1 MEKFVLQLAVIQ
13 KDLIDS
19 LKVNKPIDMT
29 EQDKNDFKNATE
41 CYICNNWKGG
51 FVNGDKCLCKVR
63 DHDHVTGKYR
73 GAAHSEC
80 NIKYNTKNIK
90 IPVFFHNLK
99 NYDAHLI
106 ISHAQCYATNMNVIT
121 QNSGSLLRLDVII

>member
-1 MEKFVLQLAVIQ
+1 MNKTQVNHLLGNSKNTPSGYKILVVDDTRNIVTKSIYRGEDCMEKFVLQLAVIQ

-51 FVNGDKCLCKVR
+51 LLMV
-63 DHDHVTGKYR
+63 
-73 GAAHSEC
+73 
-80 NIKYNTKNIK
+80 I
-90 IPVFFHNLK
+90 
-99 NYDAHLI
+99 
-106 ISHAQCYATNMNVIT
+106 NVCVKLEIMT
-121 QNSGSLLRLDVII
+121 M

>member
-73 GAAHSEC
+73 GATRSEC
-80 NIKYNTKNIK
+80 NIKYNTKNI
-90 IPVFFHNLK
+90 NK
-99 NYDAHLI
+99 NGFSTI
-106 ISHAQCYATNMNVIT
+106 
-121 QNSGSLLRLDVII
+121 